1 MGEGQRK
8 LMLIRFEELM
18 KRVEVL
24 LPLIRGWNP
33 DLLVGVGS
41 GGTIIAGILNQFLN
55 RELRALEFNET
66 NQEIRWETVGNI
78 LSKRVLLISA
88 HPIPEEL
95 FQRIEKLLKEKGAL
109 SIVYLV
115 GLGSGGD
122 YSCFPELSREEAVFP
137 WEPSEN

>member
-8 LMLIRFEELM
+8 LMLITLEELM

-33 DLLVGVGS
+33 DLLVGAS
-41 GGTIIAGILNQFLN
+41 NGGIIIAGILNQFLN
-55 RELRALEFNET
+55 RELRTLDFDESK
-66 NQEIRWETVGNI
+66 QEVRWEAVGN
-78 LSKRVLLISA
+78 LPGKRVLLISA
-88 HPIPEEL
+88 YPIPEQL
-95 FQRIEKLLKEKGAL
+95 LHHIENFLKERGAL

-115 GLGSGGD
+115 GVGSGGD
-122 YSCFPELSREEAVFP
+122 YSCFPELSREETVFP

>member
-1 MGEGQRK
+1 MGKGQRK
-8 LMLIRFEELM
+8 LTLIRFEELM
-18 KRVEVL
+18 KRIEVL

-66 NQEIRWETVGNI
+66 SQEISWETVGNI
-78 LSKRVLLISA
+78 SNKRVLLVSA
-88 HPIPEEL
+88 HSIPEQL
-95 FQRIEKLLKEKGAL
+95 LQRIEKLLKEKGAL

-115 GLGSGGD
+115 GLGRGGD
-122 YSCFPELSREEAVFP
+122 YSCFPELSREEAAFP
-137 WEPSEN
+137 WESSEN